1 MDGLTEIM
9 NLVIQQ
15 FLKNYVATD
24 QQDWVDHFKLAKF
37 CYNNSKHS
45 ATRATPFQIVT
56 SKSPIMPT
64 IWTTHGQPLSDA
76 SEEVPMVTQLDEER
90 QCLWEMIKANLEK
103 VHKWYNFFVD
113 KSQRKVNF
121 EEGDEVWLNI
131 KRIHM
136 LEG

>member
-1 MDGLTEIM
+1 
-9 NLVIQQ
+9 
-15 FLKNYVATD
+15 
-24 QQDWVDHFKLAKF
+24 
-37 CYNNSKHS
+37 
-45 ATRATPFQIVT
+45 
-56 SKSPIMPT
+56 
-64 IWTTHGQPLSDA
+64 
-76 SEEVPMVTQLDEER
+76 
-90 QCLWEMIKANLEK
+90 